1 MGRGVGWECWGQGTI
16 KRRLFLRF
24 MDPGLLFFFPHFL
37 IVLNV
42 HSTEYVLFFF
52 FLRSIEQNYLLEDSC
67 FTKNCVSLCH
77 THHKLAIGIHMS
89 PFS

>member
-1 MGRGVGWECWGQGTI
+1 MLGTGHHKETAVSEI
-16 KRRLFLRF
+16 HGSRIT
-24 MDPGLLFFFPHFL
+24 FFPHFL

-42 HSTEYVLFFF
+42 HSTEYVLFGGG
-52 FLRSIEQNYLLEDSC
+52 SIEQNYLLEDSC

-77 THHKLAIGIHMS
+77 TRHKSAIGIHMS